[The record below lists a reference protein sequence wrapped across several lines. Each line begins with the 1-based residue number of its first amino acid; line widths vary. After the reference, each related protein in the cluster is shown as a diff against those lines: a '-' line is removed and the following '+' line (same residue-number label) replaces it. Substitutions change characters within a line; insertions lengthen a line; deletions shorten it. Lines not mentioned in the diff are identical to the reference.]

1 MTLGKVIVVTGASRG
16 IGLAIANYLLK
27 ASHRIV
33 VVARTVEPLE
43 SLKLQYP
50 NQVEILAVDL
60 SDFSVCFNFLSI
72 ESSRR

>member
-1 MTLGKVIVVTGASRG
+1 MTPGKVIVVTGASRG

-33 VVARTVEPLE
+33 VVARTIEPLE

-50 NQVEILAVDL
+50 NQVEILAIDL
-60 SDFSVCFNFLSI
+60 SDFSVCFLTS
-72 ESSRR
+72 